1 MSNVFQFLEIQRSDP
16 DKKPTF
22 VRVNE
27 FGEIYGEYE
36 QQQAA
41 EQADR
46 CIECGNPYCEWKCPV
61 HNYIPNWLKLVAEG
75 NLMEAVEMSH
85 KTNSLPEVC
94 GRICP
99 QDRLCEGA
107 CTLNTGFGA
116 VTIGSVEKYITDKA
130 IEQGWKPDLSQ
141 VVATGRK
148 VAVVGAGPAG
158 IACADVLT
166 RNGVSCVVFD
176 RYPEIGGLLTF
187 GIPPFKLEKEV
198 ILTRRRMFEE
208 MGIEFRLNTEV
219 GKDIEFRQLLAD
231 YDAVFLGMG
240 TYKSMQGNLP
250 GEDMPGVYKALP
262 YLVANIH
269 HQMDF
274 GGEKPDFIDFRDKK
288 VTVLGGGDTAMDC
301 VRTAIRQG
309 AESVTC
315 AYRRD
320 LENMPGSMREVEN
333 AREEGIKFL
342 FNRQPVEIVGG
353 DAVEG
358 IKLVST
364 ELGEPDGQ
372 GRRSP
377 QIVEGS
383 EEILAADA
391 VVIAFGF
398 RPDPAPWFSA
408 HEIGIDDGGRVI
420 APEQSEFPFQTGNP
434 KIFAGGDMVR
444 GSDLVVTAIYEG
456 RQAAEGI
463 LDYLEV

>member
-1 MSNVFQFLEIQRSDP
+1 MAKAFQFLEIQRSDP
-16 DKKPTF
+16 GKKPAF
-22 VRVNE
+22 VRVRE
-27 FGEIYGEYE
+27 FGEIYGDYE
-36 QQQAA
+36 QQEAA
-41 EQADR
+41 EQAER
-46 CIECGNPYCEWKCPV
+46 CLECGNPYCEWKCPV
-61 HNYIPNWLKLVAEG
+61 HNYIPNWLRLIAEG
-75 NLMEAVEMSH
+75 NLLEAVEMSH

-130 IEQGWKPDLSQ
+130 IELGWKPDLSD
-141 VVATGRK
+141 VVDSGRR
-148 VAVVGAGPAG
+148 VAIVGAGPAG
-158 IACADVLT
+158 LACADVLT
-166 RNGVSCVVFD
+166 RNGVGCVVFD
-176 RYPEIGGLLTF
+176 KYPEIGGLLTF

-198 ILTRRRMFEE
+198 VLRRREMFEE
-208 MGIEFRLNTEV
+208 MGIEFRLNTEI
-219 GKDIEFRQLLAD
+219 GADLPFAQLLDA

-240 TYKSMQGNLP
+240 TYSYMKGGFP
-250 GEDMPGVYKALP
+250 GEDMPGVYEALP

-269 HQMDF
+269 HQHDF
-274 GGEKPDFIDFRDKK
+274 GAARPQFVDFAGQR
-288 VTVLGGGDTAMDC
+288 VVVLGGGDTAMDC

-309 AESVTC
+309 ATSVTC

-320 LENMPGSMREVEN
+320 QANMPGSMREVEN
-333 AREEGIKFL
+333 AKEEGIEFL
-342 FNRQPVEIVGG
+342 FNRQPIEIVGA

-358 IKLVST
+358 IKLVTT
-364 ELGEPDGQ
+364 ELGEPDQQ
-372 GRRSP
+372 GRRRP
-377 QIVEGS
+377 EIVPGS
-383 EEILAADA
+383 EEILEADV

-398 RPDPAPWFSA
+398 RPSPAEWFGTHA
-408 HEIGIDDGGRVI
+408 IDLDDGGRVI
-420 APEQSEFPFQTGNP
+420 APEHGEFPFQTGNP